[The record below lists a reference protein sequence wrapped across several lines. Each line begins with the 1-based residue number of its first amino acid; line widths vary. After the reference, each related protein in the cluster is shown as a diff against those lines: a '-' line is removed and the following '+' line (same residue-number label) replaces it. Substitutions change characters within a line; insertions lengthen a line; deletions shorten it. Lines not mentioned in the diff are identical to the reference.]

1 MSEKTFKKYVKI
13 AMTKAAFEYLISDK
27 ETKSKLSNLE
37 YQTLGTQ
44 KYLLSDIISTRKKKL
59 IFRTRT
65 RMLKVGDNF
74 GKKEELCPLCLIAK
88 NDQKHII
95 DCLVVKLQ
103 CKQISENKDI
113 LYSHIFSNDSHKIN
127 SIISL
132 IDIALR
138 KREQILNDNQ

>member
-1 MSEKTFKKYVKI
+1 MN
-13 AMTKAAFEYLISDK
+13 KAAFKFLIIDK
-27 ETKSKLSNLE
+27 ESKSKLSNLE

-44 KYLLSDIISTRKKKL
+44 KYLLSDKISTRKKKL
-59 IFRTRT
+59 SFRTRT

-74 GKKEELCPLCLIAK
+74 GKKDEYCPLCLMAK

-113 LYSHIFSNDSHKIN
+113 MYSDIFSNNSDKIN

-138 KREQILNDNQ
+138 KREQILNINQSVSYTHLRAHET